1 MKIGNIIELSALH
14 FIFRI
19 TRFTLHCF
27 SAFLYN
33 SSNDCKIRTEINRMN
48 TILSVGFFVQ
58 TRNQKT
64 ETHDWIKMIVK

>member
-1 MKIGNIIELSALH
+1 
-14 FIFRI
+14 
-19 TRFTLHCF
+19 
-27 SAFLYN
+27 
-33 SSNDCKIRTEINRMN
+33 MN